1 MKLNPQTTPAVQEIL
16 DWMDIYLGLNQNH
29 ELDMDDFYAGLNKFI
44 PEAKNL
50 IMKATMT
57 SGGINLA
64 AENIRLMQKI
74 EELEKELEMA
84 LNDDRGV
91 L

>member
-1 MKLNPQTTPAVQEIL
+1 
-16 DWMDIYLGLNQNH
+16 
-29 ELDMDDFYAGLNKFI
+29 
-44 PEAKNL
+44 
-50 IMKATMT
+50 MT